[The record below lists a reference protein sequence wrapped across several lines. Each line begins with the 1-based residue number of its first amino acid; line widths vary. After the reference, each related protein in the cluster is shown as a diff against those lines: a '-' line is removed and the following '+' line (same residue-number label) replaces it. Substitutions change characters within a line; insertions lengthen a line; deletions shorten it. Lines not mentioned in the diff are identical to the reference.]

1 MSTVRMEENISLGR
15 INEKRELTKDEK
27 EMIDNWIKLNGKP
40 TMKELAP
47 EIEKLFKKKDYLC
60 VKTMTN

>member
-40 TMKELAP
+40 IRKELTP

-60 VKTMTN
+60 VKTMT